1 MRVRDNGGVSDPQS
15 TPQPHDPERSAAVGD
30 DVERVDPVEGVAG
43 DAGDESGRRVERI
56 EIDEPVETD
65 VSDDVVTVRRAPRYG
80 RFITLG
86 ALVGAVVA
94 LVLTFAFSGQP
105 VDPGLELG
113 FDRGQVF
120 GFLLLLCATIG
131 AAIGAVIAL
140 LIDRGSAKRAKS
152 VLVVHESTHR
162 VDDE

>member
-30 DVERVDPVEGVAG
+30 DVERVDPVEGVDG
-43 DAGDESGRRVERI
+43 DGDESGRRVERI

-86 ALVGAVVA
+86 ALVGALVA
-94 LVLTFAFSGQP
+94 LLLTFAFSGQP
-105 VDPGLELG
+105 AQPELELG

-131 AAIGAVIAL
+131 AAIGAVVAL

-162 VDDE
+162 VDE

>member
-1 MRVRDNGGVSDPQS
+1 MSDPQS

-30 DVERVDPVEGVAG
+30 DVERVDPVEGVDG
-43 DAGDESGRRVERI
+43 DGDESGRRVERI

-86 ALVGAVVA
+86 ALVGALVA

-105 VDPGLELG
+105 AHPELELG

-131 AAIGAVIAL
+131 AALGAVVAL

-162 VDDE
+162 VDE